1 MSNLL
6 IVDDE
11 LGMRQFLT
19 HLFQRDGHSVRI
31 ADSGREAMTLLREEP
46 VDLIISD
53 VRMPDMGGIELLRAA
68 RELLPRV
75 EVVMMTAFAN
85 VETAR
90 EAFLLGAYDFV
101 QKPFDND
108 LLKEIVARALEKI
121 SLVNEKEALLEQ
133 NKVLIQG
140 QRKQG
145 QLGNI
150 IGRSSNMQAL
160 YQMIETVAQVQA
172 TVLVT
177 GESGTGKELVARAIH
192 DLGPRAERPFVSIN
206 CGAFTETLLESE
218 LFGYVKGSFTGAN
231 SNRKGLFEAANSGT
245 IFLDEIGEM
254 SPAMQV
260 KLLRVLQERKLRP
273 VGATEE
279 TTVDTRVIA
288 ATNRDLAGMV
298 KDGTFREDLF
308 YRISVIPIEL
318 PALRERLEDVAD
330 LAGHFVKKFCAQTGR
345 TLEISEQA
353 MRLLENYSWP
363 GNVRELEHTIERA
376 VALETSDSI
385 QPERL
390 PEKITSYNPHRV
402 ANAFDL
408 PEAGLNLTAYL
419 DQLEKTYLLEA
430 LRRSGGNQ
438 TNAAGLLQLS
448 VRSLRHLLDKHGIRG
463 LTAQMRDERRAPDSV
478 PRRRASDPAPRR
490 REEDEDEL
498 AAGAGES

>member
-1 MSNLL
+1 MANLL

-19 HLFQRDGHSVRI
+19 HLFQREGHSVR
-31 ADSGREAMTLLREEP
+31 AAGNGREAMSLLQAEP
-46 VDLIISD
+46 ADLIVSD
-53 VRMPDMGGIELLRAA
+53 VRMPDMNGIELLESARAF
-68 RELLPRV
+68 LPNI
-75 EVVMMTAFAN
+75 EVVLMTAFAN
-85 VETAR
+85 VDTAR
-90 EAFLLGAYDFV
+90 KAFLLGAYDFV

-108 LLKEIVARALEKI
+108 LLKETVARALQKLT
-121 SLVNEKEALLEQ
+121 LVKEKEALLEE

-140 QRKQG
+140 QRSRGK
-145 QLGNI
+145 LNNI
-150 IGRSSNMQAL
+150 IGRSPKMQAL
-160 YQMIETVAQVQA
+160 YQMIETVAQVQS

-192 DLGPRAERPFVSIN
+192 DLSPRAERPFVSIN

-231 SNRKGLFEAANSGT
+231 TNRKGLFEAANTGT

-273 VGATEE
+273 VGATDE

-288 ATNRDLAGMV
+288 ATNRDLSAMV

-318 PALRERLEDVAD
+318 PALRERMEDIPD
-330 LAGHFVKKFCAQTGR
+330 LAAHFVEKFCAGTGR
-345 TLEISEQA
+345 TLTLGEVTEH
-353 MRLLENYSWP
+353 LLENYVWP

-376 VALETSDSI
+376 VALETTSSI

-390 PEKITSYNPHRV
+390 PDRITNYNPSLIAETFEFPV
-402 ANAFDL
+402 
-408 PEAGLNLTAYL
+408 EGINLTVHL
-419 DQLEKTYLLEA
+419 DQLEKTYVLEA
-430 LRRSGGNQ
+430 LRRTVGNQ
-438 TNAAGLLQLS
+438 TNAAELLGLS
-448 VRSLRHLLDKHGIRG
+448 VRSLRHLLDKHSIRG
-463 LTAQMRDERRAPDSV
+463 LTAQMRDERRSSEST
-478 PRRRASDPAPRR
+478 PRRRATDATVRR
-490 REEDEDEL
+490 RDEDESEL